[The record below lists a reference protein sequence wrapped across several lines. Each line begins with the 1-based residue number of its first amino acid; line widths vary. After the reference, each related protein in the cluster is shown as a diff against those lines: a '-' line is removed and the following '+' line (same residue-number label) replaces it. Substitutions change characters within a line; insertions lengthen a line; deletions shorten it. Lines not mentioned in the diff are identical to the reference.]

1 MITANK
7 QKKKTFEMA
16 EKKCESMNGN
26 LPIIKSQVDRFPR
39 VSKMKFNKIIF
50 SKVDP

>member
-26 LPIIKSQVDRFPR
+26 LPIIKSQVGQNNKDRFPPI
-39 VSKMKFNKIIF
+39 VK
-50 SKVDP
+50 